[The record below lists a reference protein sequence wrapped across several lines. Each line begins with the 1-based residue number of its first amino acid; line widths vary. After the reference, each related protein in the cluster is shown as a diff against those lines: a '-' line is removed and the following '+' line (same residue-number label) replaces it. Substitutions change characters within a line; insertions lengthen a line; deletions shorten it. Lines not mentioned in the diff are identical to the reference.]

1 MARAVLPEHLMHRIW
16 KDPSKYLIERT
27 ALVDGTP
34 ISIINSGHHNDHRG
48 GPDFLNAELAL
59 SGLVVRGDI
68 ELHTSLEEWSVHGH
82 DGDQRYAN
90 VILHVVLT
98 REDELVAHHAP
109 HLPTLALADNLRL
122 NERTLWEQLFDS
134 LYDRAPELACFP
146 HNLQVPIRFKRKVI
160 DRFAEAR
167 LDELCARFDPGEDSI
182 SGFLQRV
189 YVQTFDAL
197 GYSENRIP
205 FKQLAEICSIENLR
219 KLRALTNDANRSA
232 SFQAFFFGAA
242 GLLPAP
248 SSDYSSQAN
257 EKIIELAAAWA
268 WVTEELDLPFLLTEG
283 DWAFFRIRPLNSPHR
298 RVALAAHLAEY
309 LFSIDAP
316 LDLLLRT
323 LEEPNVPT
331 GVDPFWEHHTSFASE
346 LSDAQSLLGDER
358 KRALALSVALPAQ
371 IAHSRRF
378 LLENAVLVKS
388 RRERW
393 MSART
398 RSSAH
403 YINVVRQELL
413 ESESVKTVREEQGAL
428 LLTRSFCQERRCNEC
443 PIGQRLI
450 DKGWNAPNGAS
461 R

>member
-1 MARAVLPEHLMHRIW
+1 LMHRIW
-16 KDPSKYLIERT
+16 KDPAKYLVEQLV
-27 ALVDGTP
+27 LVDGTP
-34 ISIINSGHHNDHRG
+34 VFIINSGHHNDHRG
-48 GPDFLNAELAL
+48 GPDFLNAEIAL
-59 SGLVVRGDI
+59 SGIALRGDI
-68 ELHTSLEEWSVHGH
+68 ELHTSLEEWSAHGH

-90 VILHVVLT
+90 VILHVILT
-98 REDELVAHHAP
+98 REDDHEAHHAP
-109 HLPTLALADNLRL
+109 HLPTMALADNLRL

-146 HNLQVPIRFKRKVI
+146 HNLQVPVRFKRKVI

-167 LDELCARFDPGEDSI
+167 LDELCARFDPGEDSM
-182 SGFLQRV
+182 SGFLERV

-197 GYSENRIP
+197 GFSENRLP
-205 FKQLAEICSIENLR
+205 FKQLAEICSIVKLR
-219 KLRALTNDANRSA
+219 RLRALTNDANRLA
-232 SFQAFFFGAA
+232 GFQALFFGAA

-248 SSDYSSQAN
+248 SSEYSPRAN
-257 EKIIELAAAWA
+257 EKIIELASAWE
-268 WVTEELDLPFLLTEG
+268 WVTDALDLPFLLTEG

-298 RVALAAHLAEY
+298 RVALAAHLAEH

-323 LEEPNVPT
+323 LEDLDVPT

-346 LSDAQSLLGDER
+346 LAAAQSLLGDER
-358 KRALALSVALPAQ
+358 KRALTLNVALPAQ
-371 IAHSRRF
+371 IAHSGRF
-378 LLENAVLVKS
+378 IQENAALVRS

-393 MSART
+393 MSTRT
-398 RSSAH
+398 RSSAQ

-450 DKGWNAPNGAS
+450 EKGWNAPLGA
-461 R
+461 